1 MAKINRTI
9 VIKGTKRWIRANTEQ
24 EYADKLAKLL
34 TIESLGDEKHLFSD
48 YAWNWFETYSK
59 PNIATATVRLY
70 NQLLR
75 CHILPVLGD
84 IAAEDIT
91 SDDVQRMFNNM
102 STSKETKNK
111 ARRLLN
117 QILDAAVEDSIIV
130 KNPAK
135 SKRIRVSGAESKTT
149 AVYSVEQMQYLAR
162 HIGDIKLEQDRTY
175 MVLQMF
181 HPLRLEEV
189 LGLKWSDIDVDNM
202 ALHINRAVT
211 HPSRN
216 QPELKETK
224 TKSSVRTVG
233 LSSLALP
240 YLTRG
245 KEDDFVLGGDK
256 PLSYS
261 NVRRMRERIKRET
274 GFSEAITPMR
284 FRTTTLSDL
293 YAATK
298 DIKLTQAAAGH
309 TTADMTL
316 KHYVKGREDIVHSAA
331 AIDSVYSTASGE
343 LQKNCRP

>member
-1 MAKINRTI
+1 M
-9 VIKGTKRWIRANTEQ
+9 E
-24 EYADKLAKLL
+24 
-34 TIESLGDEKHLFSD
+34 
-48 YAWNWFETYSK
+48 
-59 PNIATATVRLY
+59 
-70 NQLLR
+70 
-75 CHILPVLGD
+75 
-84 IAAEDIT
+84 
-91 SDDVQRMFNNM
+91 
-102 STSKETKNK
+102 
-111 ARRLLN
+111 
-117 QILDAAVEDSIIV
+117 
-130 KNPAK
+130 
-135 SKRIRVSGAESKTT
+135 
-149 AVYSVEQMQYLAR
+149 
-162 HIGDIKLEQDRTY
+162 
-175 MVLQMF
+175 
-181 HPLRLEEV
+181 
-189 LGLKWSDIDVDNM
+189 NM

-240 YLTRG
+240 YLVRG
-245 KEDDFVLGGDK
+245 EEDAFVLGGEK

-316 KHYVKGREDIVHSAA
+316 KHYVKGRENIVHSAA
-331 AIDSVYSTASGE
+331 AIDSVYSPAKE
-343 LQKNCRP
+343 KLQKNCKP